1 MKIFEY
7 IKLPFDYLLY
17 RYCRLFRDILP
28 PRMSAY
34 EDGCV
39 LFFFT
44 LSLLIEIIVRLIEYH
59 FSLQIS
65 MFERNI
71 LGISNVALCLF
82 VIGLVFPYIFKNY
95 DVKLEE
101 KWKDEECRYE
111 KASIPIILSISSFVL
126 MFYIVTL
133 K

>member
-1 MKIFEY
+1 
-7 IKLPFDYLLY
+7 
-17 RYCRLFRDILP
+17 
-28 PRMSAY
+28 
-34 EDGCV
+34 
-39 LFFFT
+39 
-44 LSLLIEIIVRLIEYH
+44 
-59 FSLQIS
+59 